1 MKLFSSYKN
10 AFSEC
15 NNCNLKIFAFTH
27 SFSLRTD
34 LNFGRKKK
42 MKEKFCKWQYMLI
55 FSSTKKEKNM
65 KCTNI

>member
-27 SFSLRTD
+27 SFSLRID
-34 LNFGRKKK
+34 LNFGSR
-42 MKEKFCKWQYMLI
+42 
-55 FSSTKKEKNM
+55 EKNEREILQM
-65 KCTNI
+65 AVHVDF